1 MTPPP
6 LLALKDAVV
15 RHGRATPLKGLNL
28 EVRPG
33 EMVGLLGP
41 NGSGK
46 TTAARALMGLV
57 RLDRG
62 AAEIGGQSV
71 AHLPAK
77 DRARL
82 VAYLPQSRQM
92 AWPIAVREAIALGR
106 FAYGAGVGRLSAG
119 DQAAVDAAVA
129 ACDLGPLMDRDVTT
143 LSGGETARVHMARA
157 LAAQTPA
164 LIADEPTAAL
174 DPLHQWTIMQV
185 LARQA
190 QAGGG
195 VLVVVHDLALAARFC
210 SRVVVLKDGNC
221 LAEGPPS
228 EVLTPQLLATA
239 YGIKAAWAQDT
250 EGQALVVRGPAA

>member
-1 MTPPP
+1 MTAA
-6 LLALKDAVV
+6 LLSLKDAVV
-15 RHGRATPLKGLNL
+15 RHGRATPLKGLSL
-28 EVRPG
+28 DVRPG
-33 EMVGLLGP
+33 ELVGLLGP

-57 RLDRG
+57 RLEHG
-62 AAEIGGQSV
+62 EAEIGGQPV
-71 AHLPAK
+71 ARLAAK

-92 AWPIAVREAIALGR
+92 AWPVAVREAVALGR
-106 FAYGAGVGRLSAG
+106 FAYGAGVGRLGAE
-119 DQAAVDAAVA
+119 DQAAVDGAVA
-129 ACDLGPLMDRDVTT
+129 ACDLGDLMDRDVTT

-157 LAAQTPA
+157 LAAQAPA

-190 QAGGG
+190 QAGGA

-210 SRVVVLKDGNC
+210 SRVVVLKDGQG
-221 LAEGPPS
+221 LAEGLPS
-228 EVLTPQLLATA
+228 EVLTPDLLATA
-239 YGIKAAWAQDT
+239 YGIDAAWTKGGD
-250 EGQALVVRGPAA
+250 GPALLVRGPAA